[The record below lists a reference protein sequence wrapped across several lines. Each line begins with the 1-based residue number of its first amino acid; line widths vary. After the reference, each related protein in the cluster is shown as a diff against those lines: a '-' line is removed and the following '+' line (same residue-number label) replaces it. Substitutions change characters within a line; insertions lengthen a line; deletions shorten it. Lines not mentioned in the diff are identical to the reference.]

1 MKNRNIPYGYCYE
14 NGKVI
19 IKKFEVEILKQ
30 IFEQYLQ
37 GLSLLDIAKNLN
49 EKEIEYAPG
58 VIGWNKSR
66 LSRIIDDKRYL
77 GNNFFP
83 AIVDQTIFDKMHELK
98 EMKNTQKKTDRQ
110 SPIFRM
116 EVPVR
121 CSSCGKIMRRRY
133 DSRTQEHCRWVCTN
147 SNCKSIIGIADE
159 VFLQQVIDKLNMAIN
174 NPDIIEIPEE
184 SKTQNDV
191 IFKMNLEIENSL
203 ESGQFDKTRLRKK
216 IMECAAKKY
225 MEIDNAYYIA
235 SRLKADLEEAS
246 PLSTFSI
253 DFYHQTVESIWL
265 RSNKTLSLVLVNGQK
280 I

>member
-1 MKNRNIPYGYCYE
+1 
-14 NGKVI
+14 
-19 IKKFEVEILKQ
+19 
-30 IFEQYLQ
+30 
-37 GLSLLDIAKNLN
+37 
-49 EKEIEYAPG
+49 
-58 VIGWNKSR
+58 
-66 LSRIIDDKRYL
+66 
-77 GNNFFP
+77 
-83 AIVDQTIFDKMHELK
+83 
-98 EMKNTQKKTDRQ
+98 
-110 SPIFRM
+110 
-116 EVPVR
+116 
-121 CSSCGKIMRRRY
+121 
-133 DSRTQEHCRWVCTN
+133 
-147 SNCKSIIGIADE
+147 
-159 VFLQQVIDKLNMAIN
+159 MAIN

-253 DFYHQTVESIWL
+253 DFYHQTVGSIWL